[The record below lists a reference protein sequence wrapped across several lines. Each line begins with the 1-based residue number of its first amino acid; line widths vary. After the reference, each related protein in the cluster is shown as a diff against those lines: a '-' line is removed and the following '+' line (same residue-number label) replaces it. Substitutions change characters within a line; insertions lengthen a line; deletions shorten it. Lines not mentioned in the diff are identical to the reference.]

1 MKKLIVVIALIAA
14 ILLPS
19 AINAQTQSSI
29 GKGYYAVT
37 TKIKVRTRPTT
48 SSPVLEEVGPECDT
62 FPFYFNRGDVVKV
75 LENSG
80 EWVKIAIYTETSN
93 GNDYGF
99 VMKKFLTVPDQLP
112 DGWWKKSYSNPA
124 YITMEGIEKRIIRKT
139 KCSCDLER
147 NVLKRKTKRYRNTLF
162 PKIFSTGLRRF
173 LSYAKTGSEHHSDP
187 VLSFCR
193 FAPALTLCAYA
204 TSVAA
209 LYAATL
215 DALTRLPRKARREPT
230 YVYVLEAS

>member
-124 YITMEGIEKRIIRKT
+124 YITMEGIEKRADGFYYQDKKMI
-139 KCSCDLER
+139 
-147 NVLKRKTKRYRNTLF
+147 V
-162 PKIFSTGLRRF
+162 
-173 LSYAKTGSEHHSDP
+173 EHNIA
-187 VLSFCR
+187 V
-193 FAPALTLCAYA
+193 APEEFKAVCYLAGTPILTYM
-204 TSVAA
+204 
-209 LYAATL
+209 
-215 DALTRLPRKARREPT
+215 LP
-230 YVYVLEAS
+230 

>member
-1 MKKLIVVIALIAA
+1 MQRIHTM
-14 ILLPS
+14 P
-19 AINAQTQSSI
+19 
-29 GKGYYAVT
+29 
-37 TKIKVRTRPTT
+37 
-48 SSPVLEEVGPECDT
+48 
-62 FPFYFNRGDVVKV
+62 
-75 LENSG
+75 
-80 EWVKIAIYTETSN
+80 
-93 GNDYGF
+93 
-99 VMKKFLTVPDQLP
+99 
-112 DGWWKKSYSNPA
+112 KSVHYP
-124 YITMEGIEKRIIRKT
+124 RIIRKT

-230 YVYVLEAS
+230 NVLVCEASWLAYAFDTPPTALAW